1 MKILHDI
8 SKRNALILLLGMLVG
23 IAVIGQPIAK
33 EYIKH
38 HQCCELQKKK
48 ESSEDKQEDSSQ
60 QQEEISVLEAVAP
73 AAQLQV
79 TSIEYDILDAE
90 ITFRDLSTGFNHDFI
105 EKLPQ
110 KLLRIL
116 FNFIISPNAP

>member
-8 SKRNALILLLGMLVG
+8 SKRNALILILGMLVG

-38 HQCCELQKKK
+38 HQCCELKK
-48 ESSEDKQEDSSQ
+48 ESSDEKQEDRSNE
-60 QQEEISVLEAVAP
+60 QEEISALEAVAP
-73 AAQLQV
+73 AAQIQV
-79 TSIEYDILDAE
+79 TSIDYDLLDTE
-90 ITFRDLSTGFNHDFI
+90 IIFRDFVSNFNHDFV

-110 KLLRIL
+110 KLLRVL